1 MIENKFLNFLIFL
14 IFQVEEEMVVYTVSK
29 EENFMQLK
37 AILRANNDFL
47 NDLKEKLQKV
57 RFTTTLKKS

>member
-1 MIENKFLNFLIFL
+1 
-14 IFQVEEEMVVYTVSK
+14 MVVYSVSK

-37 AILRANNDFL
+37 TILKANNDFL

-57 RFTTTLKKS
+57 